1 MNKTASNLKIYPQN
15 RPGPNCFRVKN
26 FSVRISNTL
35 ILKKLNLSIERNMIH
50 CIMGPSGAGKS
61 TLIRCFNRI
70 SDETDQ
76 LSTDGK
82 IFYKGQNIFGR
93 SQDTSELRRNVGMV
107 FQKPA
112 VFPKSIRENVLM
124 GVQYHKKLNRVEK
137 LQLAEEKLKA
147 VSLWNEVSHRLD
159 EPARSLSAGQQQ
171 RLCLARTLAV
181 EPDVILLD
189 EPTSALDPVSA
200 REVEN
205 LMLRLKN
212 DYTIVFV
219 THNIQQ
225 AYRIADHVTFMC
237 EGKIIESGTKDQIFS
252 RPNHQQ
258 TKNYLNEDF
267 CDC

>member
-93 SQDTSELRRNVGMV
+93 SQDFSQIDPGKCADGR
-107 FQKPA
+107 
-112 VFPKSIRENVLM
+112 S
-124 GVQYHKKLNRVEK
+124 
-137 LQLAEEKLKA
+137 
-147 VSLWNEVSHRLD
+147 VS
-159 EPARSLSAGQQQ
+159 
-171 RLCLARTLAV
+171 
-181 EPDVILLD
+181 
-189 EPTSALDPVSA
+189 
-200 REVEN
+200 
-205 LMLRLKN
+205 
-212 DYTIVFV
+212 
-219 THNIQQ
+219 
-225 AYRIADHVTFMC
+225 
-237 EGKIIESGTKDQIFS
+237 
-252 RPNHQQ
+252 
-258 TKNYLNEDF
+258 
-267 CDC
+267 